1 VTQILIFT
9 RYPEAGQ
16 TKTRLIPALGAV
28 GAAQVHR
35 QMAEHTLA
43 QVKHLQQRRTVEAE
57 IHFSG
62 SQGQADMKAW
72 LGAEWTYHRQSEG
85 DLGDRLISAL
95 TTSFESGA
103 EAALVIGTDC
113 PGLHADFMATAL
125 DLLQT
130 HDLVLGPATDGGYYL
145 IGLRSLIPELFTG
158 IPWGTDTVWQRTVAI
173 AQELGLTIANLPP
186 LDDIDR
192 PEDLPI
198 WEKFRA
204 TPKQAESKV
213 SQISIIIPVL
223 NEAQTLPAVLA
234 STASDTAVEVIVV
247 DGGSVDDTIA
257 IATAHEAKVISSSRG
272 RAQQMNA
279 GAAIATGD
287 ILLFLHAD
295 TQLPAGYDP
304 MVRTALDSPE
314 QPAPIAG
321 AFTLKID
328 SSLWTL
334 RLVEWGVK
342 WRSRLLQFPYGDQA
356 IFLKAETFA
365 QIGGFPELPIME
377 DFELIQQLRHLG
389 SIHILPAPVVT
400 SARRWLKK
408 GTVQTTLINQA
419 IVISYL
425 LGISPQRL
433 VNWYR
438 RGNFCCVLFII
449 PTSLGLLGDWLPTK
463 LEWGIKFSFNF
474 ENYSWLVSFVS

>member
-1 VTQILIFT
+1 MAQEQILVFT
-9 RYPEAGQ
+9 RYPEPGQ
-16 TKTRLIPALGAV
+16 TKTRLIPALGAD

-43 QVKHLQQRRTVEAE
+43 QVKHLQQSRAVEAE

-62 SQGQADMKAW
+62 SNESQMQAW
-72 LGAEWTYHRQSEG
+72 LGMGWNYHQQSEG

-95 TTSFESGA
+95 TTSFQSGA

-113 PGLHADFMATAL
+113 PGLNASLMATAL
-125 DLLQT
+125 DQLQT

-145 IGLRSLIPELFTG
+145 IGLKSLIPELFTG
-158 IPWGTDTVWQRTVAI
+158 IPWGTDTVWQRTMAI
-173 AQELGLTIANLPP
+173 AQELGLTVTNLPP

-192 PEDLPI
+192 PEDLSI
-198 WEKFRA
+198 WEKFQA
-204 TPKQAESKV
+204 TQNQAEPKV

-223 NEAQTLPAVLA
+223 NEAQTLTSVLA
-234 STASDTAVEVIVV
+234 STAANTPVEVIVV
-247 DGGSVDDTIA
+247 DGGSVDDTME
-257 IATAHEAKVISSSRG
+257 IATSFGAKVITSPKG

-295 TQLPAGYDP
+295 TQLPPGYDP
-304 MVRTALDSPE
+304 MVRAALNSPAE
-314 QPAPIAG
+314 SAAIAG

-328 SSLWTL
+328 ASLWTL

-377 DFELIQQLRHLG
+377 DFELIRQLRYLG
-389 SIHILPAPVVT
+389 SISILPAPVIT
-400 SARRWLKK
+400 SARRWLQK
-408 GTVQTTLINQA
+408 GMLQTTLMNQA

-433 VNWYR
+433 AIWYR
-438 RGNFCCVLFII
+438 
-449 PTSLGLLGDWLPTK
+449 
-463 LEWGIKFSFNF
+463 
-474 ENYSWLVSFVS
+474 

>member
-1 VTQILIFT
+1 MAQEQILVFT
-9 RYPEAGQ
+9 RYPEPGQ
-16 TKTRLIPALGAV
+16 TKTRLIPALGAD

-43 QVKHLQQRRTVEAE
+43 QVKHLQQSRAVEAE

-62 SQGQADMKAW
+62 SNESQMQAW
-72 LGAEWTYHRQSEG
+72 LGMGWNYHQQSEG

-95 TTSFESGA
+95 TTSFQSGA

-113 PGLHADFMATAL
+113 PGLNASLMATAL
-125 DLLQT
+125 DQLQT

-145 IGLRSLIPELFTG
+145 IGLKSLIPELFTG
-158 IPWGTDTVWQRTVAI
+158 IPWGTDTVWQRTMAI
-173 AQELGLTIANLPP
+173 AQELGLTVTNLPP

-192 PEDLPI
+192 PEDLSI
-198 WEKFRA
+198 WEKFQA
-204 TPKQAESKV
+204 TQNQAEPKV

-223 NEAQTLPAVLA
+223 NEAQTLTSVLA
-234 STASDTAVEVIVV
+234 STAANTPVEVIVV
-247 DGGSVDDTIA
+247 DGGSVDDTMEIA
-257 IATAHEAKVISSSRG
+257 AFFGAKVIASPKG

-295 TQLPAGYDP
+295 TQLPPGYDQ
-304 MVRTALDSPE
+304 MVRTALYSPVE
-314 QPAPIAG
+314 SAAIAG

-328 SSLWTL
+328 ASLWTL

-377 DFELIQQLRHLG
+377 DFELIRQLRYLG
-389 SIHILPAPVVT
+389 SISILPAPVIT
-400 SARRWLKK
+400 SARRWLQK
-408 GTVQTTLINQA
+408 GMLQTTLMNQA

-433 VNWYR
+433 AIWYR
-438 RGNFCCVLFII
+438 
-449 PTSLGLLGDWLPTK
+449 
-463 LEWGIKFSFNF
+463 
-474 ENYSWLVSFVS
+474 